1 MHLHAIATLKVI
13 IGTTHTDDPNG
24 IHVDKDNNTIQANG
38 KEPVANGKTIDQN
51 GTGNSDG
58 DKVVLTVDGTAKQ
71 STETASGSGDNS
83 EEVQVSR
90 SETHKFRDRNCS
102 FSFSW
107 DYNHEIVLNVY
118 YLFPGTISYMINLK
132 STCIT

>member
-51 GTGNSDG
+51 GTGNTDG

-90 SETHKFRDRNCS
+90 SEKHKFRDRSCS
-102 FSFSW
+102 NDWSDSFLLGLQSLNRIKHLLLISW
-107 DYNHEIVLNVY
+107 NYKLHD
-118 YLFPGTISYMINLK
+118 
-132 STCIT
+132 